1 MHGFLENKTG
11 VWSLMKRFISWLYYR
26 IVYLPEMEKKLK
38 QYYPEANI
46 TVRRGSNDPLTRQAE
61 REREWISDDELH

>member
-1 MHGFLENKTG
+1 MHGRMESKTNVG
-11 VWSLMKRFISWLYYR
+11 GPMKRFISWLYYR
-26 IVYLPEMEKKLK
+26 IVYLPEMKKKLK